1 MTIKWG
7 KRTRNEQAY
16 RETYLTRTFL
26 RSREEGKKSVSICY
40 IIRIQE
46 YVEREKN
53 NPSKSQPVKHSVK
66 VLEDDFGLS
75 L

>member
-1 MTIKWG
+1 MGKTNKERTDIQGNISNQNLSKIKG
-7 KRTRNEQAY
+7 G
-16 RETYLTRTFL
+16 
-26 RSREEGKKSVSICY
+26 REEKKSVSICY

-46 YVEREKN
+46 YEEREEK

>member
-1 MTIKWG
+1 MGKTNKERTDIQGNISNQNLSKIKG
-7 KRTRNEQAY
+7 GR
-16 RETYLTRTFL
+16 
-26 RSREEGKKSVSICY
+26 EGKKSVSICY

-46 YVEREKN
+46 YEEREKK